1 MILHGNTRAGGRDL
15 ALHLMRTDENDHVE
29 VHEIEGFMADD
40 VFGAFKEVEALSMG
54 TKCLKPL
61 FSLSLSP
68 PRDANL
74 TVKQFENAI
83 AKAEESLG
91 LSGQPRVIVFH
102 EKGDHRDR
110 HCHVVWS
117 RIDAMEMKAIP
128 MPFNRLK
135 MRDVS
140 RELFIEHGHEVPRG
154 LIDKENRDPLNFTLQ
169 EYQQAK
175 RVGRDARSIKADIQ
189 NAWAGSDSRAALEHA
204 LQDKGFRLAR
214 GNRRGFVVTDS
225 EGEVY
230 SLPKWLG
237 VKTKAV
243 RERLGSEKD
252 LSALDDVKVAFAK
265 DMALKMEGF
274 QQELKARHHAQV
286 QERKQSRQALIE
298 KQRAERSNA
307 LKAINLRQIEEA
319 KARQSKFRKGFKG
332 LWDFVR
338 GENARIKIENEAE
351 AERTQERDARER
363 EALFQKQR
371 DQRQWLTKRQRQQA
385 ENLRTQYKGFTD
397 DLARYEGM
405 VAESNGDR
413 REEFKRTRHA
423 TSARTPQRSRNRGLE
438 PDL

>member
-15 ALHLMRTDENDHVE
+15 ALHLMRTDENYHVE

-83 AKAEESLG
+83 AKAEDSLG
-91 LSGQPRVIVFH
+91 LRGQPRVIVFH

-117 RIDAMEMKAIP
+117 RIDATEMKAIP

-175 RVGRDARSIKADIQ
+175 RVGRDTRSIKADMQ

-204 LQDKGFRLAR
+204 LRDKGFRLAR

-252 LSALDDVKVAFAK
+252 LPALDDVKVAFAK
-265 DMALKMEGF
+265 DMAQKMESF
-274 QQELKARHHAQV
+274 QQELKTRHQRQT

-298 KQRAERSNA
+298 KQRAERTVA
-307 LKAINLRQIEEA
+307 LEVINLRQIEET

-338 GENARIKIENEAE
+338 GENARIKRENEIEAAQALARDQAE
-351 AERTQERDARER
+351 KEGLIAR
-363 EALFQKQR
+363 QR
-371 DQRQWLTKRQRQQA
+371 DQRRFHAQRQA
-385 ENLRTQYKGFTD
+385 HEK
-397 DLARYEGM
+397 ARLSERYREI
-405 VAESNGDR
+405 AQDR
-413 REEFKRTRHA
+413 KRFQQTAIDPREEFKKNRRA
-423 TSARTPQRSRNRGLE
+423 QFEQNQKRGRSRSPE
-438 PDL
+438 P

>member
-1 MILHGNTRAGGRDL
+1 MILHGNARSGGRNL
-15 ALHLMRTDENDHVE
+15 AHHLMRTDENEHVE

-40 VFGAFKEVEALSMG
+40 VLGALKEVEALSMG
-54 TKCLKPL
+54 TRCQKPL

-68 PRDANL
+68 PKDANL
-74 TVKQFENAI
+74 TAKQFENAI

-91 LSGQPRVIVFH
+91 LRGQPRVIVFH

-117 RIDAMEMKAIP
+117 RINATEMKAIP

-154 LIDKENRDPLNFTLQ
+154 LIDKESRDPLNFTLE

-175 RVGRDARSIKADIQ
+175 RIGRDARSIKADIQ

-204 LQDKGFRLAR
+204 LEDKGFRLAR
-214 GNRRGFVVTDS
+214 GIRRGFVVTDS

-230 SLPKWLG
+230 SLPRMLS

-252 LSALDDVKVAFAK
+252 LPALDDVKAAYAK
-265 DMALKMEGF
+265 DMAQKMAGH
-274 QQELKARHHAQV
+274 QQELKARNQSQT
-286 QERKQSRQALIE
+286 QERNQARQVLIE
-298 KQRAERSNA
+298 KQRAERAAA
-307 LKAINLRQIEEA
+307 LEAINIRQVEET
-319 KARQSKFRKGFKG
+319 KARQSKFRKGLGG

-338 GENARIKIENEAE
+338 GENARIKRENEAE
-351 AERTQERDARER
+351 AVQALARDQAEK
-363 EALFQKQR
+363 EALFVRQREQRRFHAQRVAHEKTRISERYKEIAEDRTRYQQTASDPREDFKKQR
-371 DQRQWLTKRQRQQA
+371 QAQLEQNQRRA
-385 ENLRTQYKGFTD
+385 
-397 DLARYEGM
+397 
-405 VAESNGDR
+405 
-413 REEFKRTRHA
+413 
-423 TSARTPQRSRNRGLE
+423 RSRRPE
-438 PDL
+438 P